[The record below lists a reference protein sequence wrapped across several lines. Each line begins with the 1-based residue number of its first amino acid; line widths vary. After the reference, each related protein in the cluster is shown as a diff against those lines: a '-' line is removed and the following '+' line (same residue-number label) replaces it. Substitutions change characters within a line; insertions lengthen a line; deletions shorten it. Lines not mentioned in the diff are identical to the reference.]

1 MLKKIISLILVFAF
15 VLSLSG
21 CSTANLSEGDL
32 LGPPKP
38 AGEMHKIQKAL
49 EKAVKSSVKLKYPT
63 SGEYRSAFILKDLDN
78 NGKNDYCI
86 ALYAVGEEA
95 SQNIHINVIKNN
107 NGEWISMHDTY
118 YASSNVEMI
127 DFHDFTGDGI
137 LDIIVGFNVYS
148 GVDKQVAVY
157 SLEKE
162 SLVTRL
168 LEPYDQFLFTDLNGD
183 KEKEIFVLNH
193 DAATS
198 SATAKLY
205 TFNKNGITELGSCK
219 LDGSISSYHVPTETT
234 LANGQPA
241 ILVDAIKGKGLIT
254 EAIFIKN
261 NNLFAPFI
269 NEASGQNILT
279 QRENSI
285 SCKDIN
291 GDGRL
296 DIPTLRPISGVTGN
310 DVSSSYV
317 TSWVNYNGTDIFTVS
332 HTIMNYIDGY
342 YLTLPEEYVT
352 SIGINRQTE
361 ARQRTFYIW
370 NYEENLPEIEL
381 FTIMVV
387 AEDDWK
393 EMPASSGYF
402 ELDKDAGYVYLGKIH
417 DNTEKN
423 QKTISQEELENMFNL
438 IKG

>member
-1 MLKKIISLILVFAF
+1 MLKKIIAFALAFALIFSLT
-15 VLSLSG
+15 G
-21 CSTANLSEGDL
+21 CSTANITNGDL
-32 LGPPKP
+32 LAPPKP
-38 AGEMHKIQKAL
+38 AGEMYEIQKAL

-63 SGEYRSAFILKDLDN
+63 SGDYRSAFILKDLAN
-78 NGKNDYCI
+78 SGKEDYCI

-107 NGEWISMHDTY
+107 NGEWISLHDTY
-118 YASSNVEMI
+118 YASSNVERI

-137 LDIIVGFNVYS
+137 LDIIVGFNIYS

-157 SLEKE
+157 SLEKN
-162 SLVTRL
+162 SIVTRL
-168 LEPYDQFLFTDLNGD
+168 LEPYDHFLFTDLNSD
-183 KEKEIFVLNH
+183 KEKEMFVLNH

-198 SATAKLY
+198 SATARLY
-205 TFNKNGITELGSCK
+205 TFNKNGITELGSCR
-219 LDGSISSYHVPTETT
+219 LDGGISSYYAPTETT
-234 LANGQPA
+234 LANDQPA

-254 EAIFIKN
+254 EAIFIKD

-279 QRENSI
+279 QRENSV

-310 DVSSSYV
+310 DMSSSYV
-317 TSWVNYNGTDIFTVS
+317 TSWVNYNGTDIFTVA

-342 YLTLPEEYVT
+342 YLTLPEEYIT

-370 NYEENLPEIEL
+370 NYEENLPETEL

-393 EMPASSGYF
+393 EMSASSGYF
-402 ELDKDAGYVYLGKIH
+402 ELDRDAGYVYLGKIH
-417 DNTEKN
+417 ENADKD
-423 QKTISQEELENMFNL
+423 QKTITKEELLEMFNL

>member
-1 MLKKIISLILVFAF
+1 MLKKIISLFLVFAF

>member
-1 MLKKIISLILVFAF
+1 MLKKIISLFLVFAF

-370 NYEENLPEIEL
+370 NYEENLPETEL

>member
-1 MLKKIISLILVFAF
+1 MLKRIVAFILSLALVF
-15 VLSLSG
+15 SLTG
-21 CSTANLSEGDL
+21 CSTANLSKGDL
-32 LGPPKP
+32 LAPPKP
-38 AGEMHKIQKAL
+38 SGEMYEIQKAL
-49 EKAVKSSVKLKYPT
+49 EKAVKSTVKLKYPT
-63 SGEYRSAFILKDLDN
+63 SGEYRSAFILKDLAN
-78 NGKNDYCI
+78 SGKKDYCI

-95 SQNIHINVIKNN
+95 SQNIHINVIKKTEK
-107 NGEWISMHDTY
+107 EWVSLHDTY
-118 YASSNVEMI
+118 FASSNVEMI

-157 SLEKE
+157 SLEKN
-162 SLVTRL
+162 SIVTRL
-168 LEPYDQFLFTDLNGD
+168 LEPYDHFLFTDLNSD
-183 KEKEIFVLNH
+183 KEKEIFLLNH

-205 TFNKNGITELGSCK
+205 TFNKNGITELGSCY
-219 LDGSISSYHVPTETT
+219 LDGSISSYYAPTETT

-254 EAIFIKN
+254 EAIFIKD

-291 GDGRL
+291 ADGRL

-310 DVSSSYV
+310 DMSSSYV
-317 TSWVNYNGTDIFTVS
+317 TSWVNYNGTDIFTVA

-342 YLTLPEEYVT
+342 YLTLPEEYIT

-370 NYEENLPEIEL
+370 NYEENLPETEL

-393 EMPASSGYF
+393 EMSASSGYF
-402 ELDKDAGYVYLGKIH
+402 ELDRDAGYVYLGSIH
-417 DNTEKN
+417 ENTDKN
-423 QKTISQEELENMFNL
+423 QKNITKEELLEMFNL